1 MKNFKK
7 AALVL
12 ITLSLFVGGASKA
25 SAYDRDRNY
34 SYGHNGYWD
43 ERDHHHYHHWDHYNG
58 HDGYWHRRDDGVRVF
73 IDI

>member
-1 MKNFKK
+1 MKHIKI

-12 ITLSLFVGGASKA
+12 TTLAAFTIGITQAN
-25 SAYDRDRNY
+25 AYDRDRNY
-34 SYGHNGYWD
+34 DYGHNGYWD
-43 ERDHHHYHHWDHYNG
+43 HGHGHRYHHWDRYNG

>member
-1 MKNFKK
+1 MKNLKK

-12 ITLSLFVGGASKA
+12 TTLAMFVIGASHA
-25 SAYDRDRNY
+25 GAYDRDRSY
-34 SYGHNGYWD
+34 QYGHNGYWD
-43 ERDHHHYHHWDHYNG
+43 RHRSYHPWDHYNG

>member
-1 MKNFKK
+1 MKNVKI
-7 AALVL
+7 AAVVL
-12 ITLSLFVGGASKA
+12 TTLAAFVIGSINAT
-25 SAYDRDRNY
+25 AYDRDRGF

-43 ERDHHHYHHWDHYNG
+43 RGHRYHHWDHYNG